1 MDGFCYVDSQILEP
15 QGMKNQV
22 ARKRLSDITN
32 TTTHLKSLS
41 QDEKLRPYSFAT
53 KEYIEKLQKENVTLR
68 QLLQES
74 THVLQERNKLIE
86 LTGIEL
92 TKMRISCQKLQ
103 QQNRLLA
110 QTNSQM
116 TMERTL
122 DKDRI
127 RVMQHELACRGALL
141 AVKDTECQL
150 EDVKKK
156 RRPKACMVQKHAE
169 VAGGA
174 VENDGD
180 DTDNGKSN
188 ETEEEPLPDHCADT
202 KPNRSRRSRIQSSES
217 SAMNE
222 QVNAKEKPQ
231 DKRKS
236 IEVKSGSQVA
246 TEIKSDSKRHCL
258 RRQSAR
264 FSSEKAVVPPLDER
278 NDATK
283 FSQQQ
288 SDGEEEQ
295 VEVKKSCSRRQSSRF
310 KSEQPIEDK
319 FDAATAIE
327 ESCSEQVIK
336 GGNKTP
342 SEGGGLR
349 TSIGGSSRPLRR
361 AVEKVQSYK
370 EIPVNL
376 KMRRP

>member
-150 EDVKKK
+150 DLTLNAVVSLLEHEKGNHCIFLETEH
-156 RRPKACMVQKHAE
+156 KAEC
-169 VAGGA
+169 
-174 VENDGD
+174 
-180 DTDNGKSN
+180 N

-246 TEIKSDSKRHCL
+246 TEIKSDSKR
-258 RRQSAR
+258 
-264 FSSEKAVVPPLDER
+264 
-278 NDATK
+278 
-283 FSQQQ
+283 
-288 SDGEEEQ
+288 
-295 VEVKKSCSRRQSSRF
+295 SCSRRQSSRF